1 MSSNRKKR
9 ANQRNAKQSTGPKT
23 PEGKA
28 ASAGNATTHGLT
40 SAFSVLPHEDSS
52 AFQQLLEKLAKE
64 FTPGSEHEKFLVDI
78 MAQSRWRLERTRRFE
93 DIAFEQMFGEVDESD
108 PDHLIVERLTIRT
121 PNIIDL
127 LQRYATA
134 AERSYFR
141 AHRELTQSRNR
152 KKRNEANDAQ
162 IWMKQRLEQIR
173 TPHDP
178 SLFGFDDLPESTI
191 LPKEPTPVPGLDD
204 IDAG

>member
-1 MSSNRKKR
+1 MSSDRRKR
-9 ANQRNAKQSTGPKT
+9 ANQRNAKRSSGPKT

-40 SAFSVLPHEDSS
+40 SAFSVLPHEDPS
-52 AFQQLLEKLAKE
+52 AFQRLLEKLAKE
-64 FTPGSEHEKFLVDI
+64 FTPGTEHEKFLVDI

-93 DIAFEQMFGEVDESD
+93 DIAFEQMFGEVDMSD
-108 PDHLIVERLTIRT
+108 PDHMIVVKLTNRT
-121 PNIIDL
+121 TNIIDL

-152 KKRNEANDAQ
+152 EKRNEANAAQ
-162 IWMKQRLEQIR
+162 IWLKQQLEQTRI
-173 TPHDP
+173 PNDP
-178 SLFGFDDLPESTI
+178 FLFEPDDPAESTI
-191 LPKEPTPVPGLDD
+191 LPNEPTSGPGTGEL
-204 IDAG
+204 DAG